1 MAVERKTVDLAGYP
15 DLVVILLGMQVRT
28 MTGLK
33 TLFGFGPKIA
43 KSAAGKPDGLLLH
56 ENFLW
61 SLKPVHAGIRQY
73 WRDFDSLERWA
84 RSEPHR
90 MWWKN
95 FLRDSGGTG
104 FWHETYFMRGGV
116 EAVYDD
122 LAQPIGMLRFAPV
135 VPAKGAMFGARERAH
150 LAGAAPVD
158 APVKESELDGRRG
171 E

>member
-15 DLVVILLGMQVRT
+15 DLVMILLGMQVRT
-28 MTGLK
+28 LTGLK
-33 TLFGFGPKIA
+33 TLLGFGPKIA
-43 KSAAGKPDGLLLH
+43 KSAEDKPDGLLLH

-61 SLKPVHAGIRQY
+61 TLKPVHAGIRQY
-73 WRDFDSLERWA
+73 WRDFDSLERWS

-90 MWWKN
+90 QWWKN

-104 FWHETYFMRGGV
+104 FWHETYFRRGGV

-122 LAQPIGMLRFAPV
+122 LSQPIGMLRFAPV
-135 VPAKGAMFGARERAH
+135 TPAKGAMFGARQRAH
-150 LAGAAPVD
+150 LAGAPSID
-158 APVKESELDGRRG
+158 APLAESELDGRSG